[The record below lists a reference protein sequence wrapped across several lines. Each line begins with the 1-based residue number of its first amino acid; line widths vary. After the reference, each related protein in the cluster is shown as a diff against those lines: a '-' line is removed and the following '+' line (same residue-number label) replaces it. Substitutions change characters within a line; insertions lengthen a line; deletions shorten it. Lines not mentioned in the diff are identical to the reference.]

1 MLRVQQ
7 ATGPPDGWNVMVDGE
22 LAWVQEHLRRT
33 GQPVFPP
40 QAVATLR
47 LLPPMHQVLCV
58 ARLREASRLD
68 PGQRLH
74 RRILAFQRMYKTG
87 EVPDDSDTEAPPHT
101 GGTDQRATAAE
112 RSAASSAAPAEPTP
126 PQRPC
131 PRPPPGPS
139 ELEPPREAE
148 GHESRWW
155 QGRQHIC
162 LSTAIASRVRHVF
175 MCLCVRHVRHVRH
188 VFMCACMCALA
199 CMENAM
205 VRGLRAFSPGQLR
218 TQCFFSFVAS
228 RTLQRTTAQ
237 QLRLMLMTW
246 NLRTLCDVRLKLAKA
261 SRLCVSSSAMGR
273 KLGLCL
279 RRLQK
284 MRAKSSTAI

>member
-68 PGQRLH
+68 PGQRASTAASWPSSACTKQGRCLTTRTRRPRHTLVELTSAQLLQSVQPQAAQLLPSQHLH
-74 RRILAFQRMYKTG
+74 RGLAHGRRL
-87 EVPDDSDTEAPPHT
+87 V
-101 GGTDQRATAAE
+101 R
-112 RSAASSAAPAEPTP
+112 ASSNPPAA
-126 PQRPC
+126 
-131 PRPPPGPS
+131 
-139 ELEPPREAE
+139 

-188 VFMCACMCALA
+188 VSMCACMCALA

-218 TQCFFSFVAS
+218 TQCFVSICCITHAAEDHRPTIAPYADDVELAHFV
-228 RTLQRTTAQ
+228 
-237 QLRLMLMTW
+237 
-246 NLRTLCDVRLKLAKA
+246 
-261 SRLCVSSSAMGR
+261 
-273 KLGLCL
+273 
-279 RRLQK
+279 
-284 MRAKSSTAI
+284 

>member
-139 ELEPPREAE
+139 ELEPPRRRPRVEVVA
-148 GHESRWW
+148 GSPTY
-155 QGRQHIC
+155 
-162 LSTAIASRVRHVF
+162 LSIHGDCFTCSSCVYVF
-175 MCLCVRHVRHVRH
+175 MCSSCSSCSSCVYVCVHV
-188 VFMCACMCALA
+188 CASVHGKCDGARPASVQPGPTAHAVLFFICCITHAAEDHRPTIAPYADGVELA
-199 CMENAM
+199 H
-205 VRGLRAFSPGQLR
+205 
-218 TQCFFSFVAS
+218 FV
-228 RTLQRTTAQ
+228 
-237 QLRLMLMTW
+237 
-246 NLRTLCDVRLKLAKA
+246 
-261 SRLCVSSSAMGR
+261 
-273 KLGLCL
+273 
-279 RRLQK
+279 
-284 MRAKSSTAI
+284 